1 MKEFLIVS
9 NKVSHSFNQ
18 RDNFHMNPRKSWC
31 DEKGYLLNTV
41 RKLNVVRLFE
51 DVQFYI
57 SIPPE
62 TVKKLK
68 VFWRFRGHRN
78 GTLDMFWTPY
88 IRSVHQLCPWE
99 LIIWVASF
107 YEYSFNAP
115 VSSHISSGKWKLSL
129 DIAAKNLWIVGDV
142 TVK

>member
-1 MKEFLIVS
+1 M
-9 NKVSHSFNQ
+9 
-18 RDNFHMNPRKSWC
+18 
-31 DEKGYLLNTV
+31 
-41 RKLNVVRLFE
+41 RLFE

-62 TVKKLK
+62 NVKKLK

-99 LIIWVASF
+99 LIIWAASF

-115 VSSHISSGKWKLSL
+115 VSSHISSEKWKLSL
-129 DIAAKNLWIVGDV
+129 EIAAKKSLNSGWCYCEIVHWHSMGTDQTILRYFLHHLEYLTFDPITIKKCSKV
-142 TVK
+142 L